1 MSKPKEGDILT
12 FIPGNIVVTVVHV
25 PEYHDPKDRNAVI
38 IVQMKSGNTMPVP
51 VSKLDQFLSTD
62 LPKPPKKFMGISFEK

>member
-1 MSKPKEGDILT
+1 MT

-25 PEYHDPKDRNAVI
+25 PDYHDVNDQNAII

-51 VSKLDQFLSTD
+51 VSKLSAFLTND
-62 LPKPPKKFMGISFEK
+62 PPKPAVKFNPGAAKK